1 MIAIQ
6 VLQGLMEGVTLFL
19 IASGLTLIF
28 GVSLVINFA
37 HGSFYML
44 GAFLTYQ
51 LYPHILYRT
60 VPGFYI
66 TIILCGLIVAV
77 LGLLFEVLLM
87 RRVYHTEHL
96 MQLVVTIAGV
106 LIIRDLVKVIWGV
119 NEAASPVPDAL
130 AGAVVIGGNY
140 IPSYQLAMVAVGIV
154 VLILMYAAL
163 NYTRAGI
170 ILRAATDDR
179 GMVALLGINQAYVFS
194 GVFFVGSF
202 LAGVAGGLAASF
214 EAVDYLLDTRV
225 IINAFIVVIIGGLGS
240 LSGALIGAIAV
251 GVLKALGLL
260 WVPEISF
267 VGAYLLVAVVL
278 MVRSFR
284 RSVE

>member
-51 LYPHILYRT
+51 LYPYILFRS

-96 MQLVVTIAGV
+96 MQLVVTIAAV
-106 LIIRDLVKVIWGV
+106 LIIRDLTKVIWGV
-119 NEAASPVPDAL
+119 GEAAAPVPDAL
-130 AGAVVIGGNY
+130 AGAGVIGRNF
-140 IPSYQLAMVAVGIV
+140 
-154 VLILMYAAL
+154 
-163 NYTRAGI
+163 TRAGI

-202 LAGVAGGLAASF
+202 LAGMAGGLGASF
-214 EAVDYLLDTRV
+214 ESVDYLLDTRV

-240 LSGALIGAIAV
+240 LYGALIGAIAV
-251 GVLKALGLL
+251 GVLKAIGLL
-260 WVPEISF
+260 YVPEISF
-267 VGAYLLVAVVL
+267 VGAYLLLAVVL